1 MRNALLI
8 ALLSFM
14 VSGHVFATTPLPAP
28 LIREAPELRLLGKG
42 EMRWFG
48 LLLYD
53 ATLWSS
59 GQSWSPRQ
67 TYALAIEYA
76 REIPGNRLVESS
88 IAEMRRLGMQDEAKL
103 ARWAD
108 ELARV
113 FPDVKKGDRIVGAH
127 LPGKGAT
134 FFFQGQPTGSID
146 DAEFAERF
154 FAIWLDPRTREPS
167 LRKALLGE
175 R

>member
-1 MRNALLI
+1 MRNALVISILFLMI
-8 ALLSFM
+8 
-14 VSGHVFATTPLPAP
+14 SGHVSANTQLPAS
-28 LIREAPELRLLGKG
+28 LLREAPQLRLLGKG

-48 LLLYD
+48 LHLYD
-53 ATLWSS
+53 ASLWSS
-59 GQSWSPRQ
+59 GETWSPRQ

-76 REIPGNRLVESS
+76 RAIPGKRLVDSS
-88 IAEMRRLGMQDEAKL
+88 IDEMRRLGIRDEDKL

-108 ELARV
+108 LLARV

-127 LPGKGAT
+127 VPGRGVT
-134 FFFQGQPTGSID
+134 FFHQGQLTGSIED
-146 DAEFAERF
+146 TDFADTF

>member
-1 MRNALLI
+1 MRNSLFIAILALLI
-8 ALLSFM
+8 
-14 VSGHVFATTPLPAP
+14 SGHALAAKQLPAP
-28 LIREAPELRLLGKG
+28 LLREAPELRFLGKG

-48 LLLYD
+48 LHLYD
-53 ATLWSS
+53 ASLWSS
-59 GQSWSPRQ
+59 GATWSPRQ
-67 TYALAIEYA
+67 PYALAIEYA
-76 REIPGNRLVESS
+76 REIPGKRLVESS
-88 IAEMRRLGMQDEAKL
+88 IAEMRRLGVQDEDKL

-108 ELARV
+108 ALTAV

-134 FFFQGQPTGSID
+134 FFYRGQPAGSIED
-146 DAEFAERF
+146 SEFAETF